1 MPKKKKQGA
10 EVTGDSSAWEEECL
24 AISAIYED
32 EFSFDE
38 REHRQYRIRV
48 SPSSTAAVADKMAV
62 LVVSYVPGYPRRP
75 PGDPVWREQ
84 IPLPPGTRFQ
94 GGKD

>member
-62 LVVSYVPGYPRRP
+62 LVVSYVPDTRG
-75 PGDPVWREQ
+75 V
-84 IPLPPGTRFQ
+84 LPA
-94 GGKD
+94 